1 LSPDDGTDKIIR
13 KGDSM
18 PVLSEKDIRRLIN
31 QKPPLV
37 EGWVNLDE
45 QVQANGF
52 DLTLRDV
59 STMLSAG
66 QIALTNQ
73 DRKLSG
79 LSPLPFDDKGFIDL
93 PAGIY
98 MVTYNEIV
106 HLPKNIMALGRPRSS
121 LLRCGVNVGTAVWD
135 AGYEGRSQSLLMVH
149 NPQGFRVRQN
159 ARITQLVFMEL
170 TGESGG
176 YQGIYQNENI

>member
-1 LSPDDGTDKIIR
+1 
-13 KGDSM
+13 M
-18 PVLSEKDIRRLIN
+18 PVLSGNDIRRLLKCN
-31 QKPPLV
+31 PPLI
-37 EGWVNLDE
+37 EGWLNLDE

-59 STMLSAG
+59 AGIQSAGTIAVSNSQRVLADLSPLSFDANDFLGLSAG
-66 QIALTNQ
+66 V
-73 DRKLSG
+73 
-79 LSPLPFDDKGFIDL
+79 
-93 PAGIY
+93 Y

-135 AGYEGRSQSLLMVH
+135 AGYEGRSQSLLVVH
-149 NPQGFRVRQN
+149 NPKGFRVQKN

-170 TGESGG
+170 TGESEG
-176 YQGIYQNENI
+176 YNGVYQNENI